1 MKDLGKTING
11 GCMITALAISILLV
25 VMMATIK
32 AGQAKS
38 LLTPSQ
44 EQEFEIWPDTMAC
57 DCCGHPMTYVSED
70 LGYTCTN
77 SQCIAHIG
85 EVVTA

>member
-1 MKDLGKTING
+1 MMLSPMGHEILF
-11 GCMITALAISILLV
+11 IALFYAISLIVAIAL
-25 VMMATIK
+25 IK
-32 AGQAKS
+32 KYEGKS
-38 LLTPSQ
+38 IRVLRPS
-44 EQEFEIWPDTMAC
+44 EEVDLETWPDTMAC

-85 EVVTA
+85 AITA